1 MRYYIR
7 IGMLLLQTLWTL
19 HHVSPILCQVSQ
31 HLQDAQLTRLVSLLK
46 YIKVNFFK
54 DWKIWSETV
63 LLSFFYNILK
73 KWGLTS
79 PLKAFIWKKN
89 VG

>member
-31 HLQDAQLTRLVSLLK
+31 HFQDAQLTKLVSLLK

-54 DWKIWSETV
+54 D
-63 LLSFFYNILK
+63 
-73 KWGLTS
+73 
-79 PLKAFIWKKN
+79 
-89 VG
+89 